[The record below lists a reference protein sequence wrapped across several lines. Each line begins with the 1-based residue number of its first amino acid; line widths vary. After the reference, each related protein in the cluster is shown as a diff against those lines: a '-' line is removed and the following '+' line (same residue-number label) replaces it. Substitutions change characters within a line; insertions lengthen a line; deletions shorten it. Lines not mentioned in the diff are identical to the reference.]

1 MHRTVTLDYA
11 IVTNG
16 SVVMVLEEGENT
28 ALKTGDV
35 VVQRGTIHSWRNE
48 GAEWVRIFCV
58 MLREYRKASRKAK
71 PRLSHHSIEQD

>member
-28 ALKTGDV
+28 VLKTGDV

-58 MLREYRKASRKAK
+58 MLREYRTICKAE
-71 PRLSHHSIEQD
+71 PRLSLHSIEQD